1 MKALLIIFLLSI
13 MSLTAC
19 SSNNKPKT
27 QYYLLNSPM
36 KLTTQDQQKKNS
48 RLNLVDEKKSPIS
61 VKILELP
68 DYLAQP
74 SLVLQLS
81 DHQLHYSHFNM
92 WAEPLRD
99 GIAQALTHDL
109 NASNKQFN
117 FTVNSATSD
126 NKKANITI
134 KITTFQATHQSQ
146 VLLMG
151 SYTLLNN
158 ELANKLAMRT
168 NRFKLFVALDSDGYP
183 HAVEKMRQAI
193 TLLAKEISMNMSKQ

>member
-1 MKALLIIFLLSI
+1 MKAFLIIFLLSI

-36 KLTTQDQQKKNS
+36 KLITQDQQKKNS
-48 RLNLVDEKKSPIS
+48 SLNLVDEKKLPIS

-92 WAEPLRD
+92 WAEPLRE
-99 GIAQALTHDL
+99 GIAQALTRDL

-117 FTVNSATSD
+117 FTANSATSD
-126 NKKANITI
+126 NKKASITI

-158 ELANKLAMRT
+158 ELTNKLAMGK